1 MKSHS
6 LKLLMLLKE
15 QKVVTSSEAARALKV
30 SWNTADNY
38 LKELLIEGSVER
50 LKKQGVTLWVLK

>member
-1 MKSHS
+1 MRSHS
-6 LKLLMLLKE
+6 LKLLVLLKE